1 MGLFDFFGKKN
12 EFNITFRKDEKLFLK
27 DVLVGDKVRLWKRED
42 EISINYYDKAI
53 DEKIGFKNSKKIA
66 KFIDEK
72 KEYVAFVRKI
82 SGFDFTVKIIFE
94 WDNVDLKSI
103 IVPLPRSFEKLD
115 IERHERRENRF
126 EEIRRVVEEERALV
140 QSEYDKV
147 LLKHQ
152 TRFDDFKKQLL
163 ELKKVFNQ
171 TKLDKLKIAIEKEI
185 EKVESKYD
193 KREEIFWDRTEK
205 WQESKKGQLYEGIND
220 DLSSIQY
227 DLESLLEDDIPDL
240 LKNRE

>member
-103 IVPLPRSFEKLD
+103 IVPLPRSYEKLD
-115 IERHERRENRF
+115 KERHERRENRF

-163 ELKKVFNQ
+163 DLKEVFNQ

-193 KREEIFWDRTEK
+193 KREETFWDRTEK